1 MQDSRHEPLRKR
13 VPKKKS
19 NRIPDATLG
28 VKVDSQAR
36 FGDVEDEGEVN
47 APPLEFSMEE
57 LEQFHKEEAEKEQ
70 QRLDNSSKTETYGN
84 GRNVWRL
91 ISKTYNDF
99 LGWEH
104 VTTAM
109 EIPNSGVLVC
119 VKEAIGQKSD
129 STVCFIPGSKLE
141 MRPSVDEF
149 GEPSYDQD
157 GKLIQKWAIL

>member
-1 MQDSRHEPLRKR
+1 MEDSKHEPLAKR

-28 VKVDSQAR
+28 VKEDPQAR
-36 FGDVEDEGEVN
+36 FASVEDEGQVN
-47 APPLEFSMEE
+47 APPITFSEAE
-57 LEQFHKEEAEKEQ
+57 LEQFHKEEAEKER
-70 QRLDNSSKTETYGN
+70 QRLENSSRTETYGN

-109 EIPNSGVLVC
+109 ALDHGVLVC

-129 STVCFIPGSKLE
+129 STVCFIPGAKLE
-141 MRPSVDEF
+141 MRPAVDEF
-149 GEPSYDQD
+149 GEPSYDAS
-157 GKLIQKWAIL
+157 GKLVQQWTIL

>member
-28 VKVDSQAR
+28 VKVDPEAR
-36 FGDVEDEGEVN
+36 FESVEDQGQVN
-47 APPLEFSMEE
+47 APPIIFT
-57 LEQFHKEEAEKEQ
+57 KEEYHEFHRQEDEKDK
-70 QRLDNSSKTETYGN
+70 QRLENSTKTETYGN

-109 EIPNSGVLVC
+109 AVEHGVLVC